1 MNNPTPVDVHPIMKD
16 ILVGLKDK
24 FVKPVLEENN
34 RLTIKIEDLK
44 EREQLH
50 FQELLDKIRELEQK
64 IEQAPVKIL
73 EAIRN
78 AIEQSGER

>member
-1 MNNPTPVDVHPIMKD
+1 MNNPTPVDVHLVMKD
-16 ILVGLKDK
+16 ILVGLKAK

-34 RLTIKIEDLK
+34 RLAIKIEDLK

-64 IEQAPVKIL
+64 IEQTPVMIL